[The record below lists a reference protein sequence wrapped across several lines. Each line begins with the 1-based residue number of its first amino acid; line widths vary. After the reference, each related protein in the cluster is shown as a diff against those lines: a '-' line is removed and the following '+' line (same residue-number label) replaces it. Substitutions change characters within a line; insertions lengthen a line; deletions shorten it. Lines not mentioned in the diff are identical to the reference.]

1 MTFANVLDHGIY
13 PLAPIVDYVLGLGQ
27 QYMGR
32 AVEVEFAGN
41 IASPRDIAA
50 GRRGAFYLLQI
61 RPMVDRK
68 EMLDGNVID
77 ANPEQMIVRTTNAL
91 GHGMMTDL
99 RHVVLVDPQAF
110 SFANNSLIAEEIA
123 RINCNFVARDENYIL
138 VGPGRWGS
146 ADEALGIP
154 VKWSSIS
161 AARIIV
167 EVALQGMSIEPSQ
180 GTHFFQ
186 NLTSFGVGYFT
197 VSNADDG
204 SFCDMDFLN
213 SCAVAHQGQFVKVIR
228 FEEPL
233 QVAMNGQTGLGV
245 ILKPQ

>member
-1 MTFANVLDHGIY
+1 
-13 PLAPIVDYVLGLGQ
+13 
-27 QYMGR
+27 
-32 AVEVEFAGN
+32 
-41 IASPRDIAA
+41 
-50 GRRGAFYLLQI
+50 
-61 RPMVDRK
+61 
-68 EMLDGNVID
+68 VID

-99 RHVVLVDPQAF
+99 RHVVLVDPQTF

-197 VSNADDG
+197 VNNADDG